1 MDSQRVDVFWSYTH
15 DDDDRS
21 GGRVT
26 GVAEALKNEFSL
38 VTGDELEV
46 FRDRS
51 SLKWG
56 DAWRERIEAAVGEAP
71 FFIPIIT
78 PKFLRSQE
86 CRRELIQFSGLAKS
100 RGFNGLLLP
109 ILYID
114 VPGMAEDAEDEVL
127 ALIARTQYF
136 NWTAFRLLAPDDP
149 QVLQAVNDLALRIR
163 ELRGQITESVLVRES
178 ATDEDEVNALK
189 TVIAEIDV
197 RLEKWREAVDFDR
210 IAGANWQTYLK
221 ERLARVRRL
230 RDSRAAES
238 AVFST
243 YVQLGKDL
251 LPIAQDRLVKAQA
264 YARLSI
270 ELDPLI
276 DRAIGLVDNHRELS
290 PWLNALRD
298 GVNEAYLN
306 IEFVPGDE
314 SGFQIPAALVDAN
327 KHLAEAVQAV
337 KSCHVFVSEGNDL
350 VVAWREKLREL
361 DAQSVVVVR

>member
-243 YVQLGKDL
+243 YVQL
-251 LPIAQDRLVKAQA
+251 
-264 YARLSI
+264 
-270 ELDPLI
+270 
-276 DRAIGLVDNHRELS
+276 
-290 PWLNALRD
+290 
-298 GVNEAYLN
+298 
-306 IEFVPGDE
+306 
-314 SGFQIPAALVDAN
+314 
-327 KHLAEAVQAV
+327 
-337 KSCHVFVSEGNDL
+337 
-350 VVAWREKLREL
+350 
-361 DAQSVVVVR
+361 